1 MVNDFIVDSNLAS
14 FEVNFNEESNQM
26 RIGIRA
32 LTLLSFFC
40 AIGRAEELEARN
52 LALLYPEPYIK
63 ITDWSFYIAWGGE
76 TIIHHVT
83 IENTSDIAYKDIMV
97 RVRYYSWTYGTQV
110 SGETGILPMLVPP
123 RSKKTYLKGGA
134 VLGAGS
140 NLFRAGGIEV
150 LGAVPLAQ

>member
-1 MVNDFIVDSNLAS
+1 
-14 FEVNFNEESNQM
+14 
-26 RIGIRA
+26 
-32 LTLLSFFC
+32 
-40 AIGRAEELEARN
+40 
-52 LALLYPEPYIK
+52 
-63 ITDWSFYIAWGGE
+63 
-76 TIIHHVT
+76 
-83 IENTSDIAYKDIMV
+83 MV

-110 SGETGILPMLVPP
+110 SGEMGILPMLVPP